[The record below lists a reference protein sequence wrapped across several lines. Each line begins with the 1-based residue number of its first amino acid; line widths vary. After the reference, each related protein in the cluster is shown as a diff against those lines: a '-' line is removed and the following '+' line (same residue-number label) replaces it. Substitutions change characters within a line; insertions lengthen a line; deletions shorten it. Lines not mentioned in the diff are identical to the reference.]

1 MRIRLAI
8 FALIGFSLAP
18 FLVSQ
23 ILVAEKNMHMA
34 LATAEESVRLS
45 LARTEDLFVGA
56 KVELENLSSTISL
69 IESLRFNSPEQCSQT
84 LRKIVETH
92 QRAKAI
98 ALLSPQGT
106 AYCGSEAK
114 GVGLSFSERKYFKES
129 LRSDGIVW
137 GDLQVSKVNN
147 QLIVVSARAVRIE
160 GEVAFVV
167 LVTLDVASMKQQT
180 FQQFQLQVAQAVLMN
195 GEGEILDRAVF
206 KKDTTPF
213 DDQTLAQARM
223 MGTGIIASDTHD
235 RNSSLV
241 AVVKLPMAAGR
252 LVFAV
257 PIGQIYAVAHREM
270 VIAVT
275 LVCLETLLIAAFVLA
290 ALELLILRGLRRM
303 TDFASR
309 ITAGD
314 QSHRV
319 AVRSPFPEFTILSS
333 ALNMMVEKLESVS
346 FTDPL
351 TGLANRR
358 ALEAHFERC
367 DARLESAGVGC
378 SMAMIDIDHFKLFND
393 RFGHGTG
400 DSVLQ
405 MVGETLRSFVLSG
418 EEIAARY
425 GGEEFTLILSDTS
438 VESVTRRLEALRRS
452 IEDLDI
458 LHPDSRPGR
467 LTVSI
472 GFALARPGG
481 NTQETLARADLAL
494 YAAKERG
501 RNRVESDVRPQ
512 SAPLA
517 PQSQDCLVED
527 ALS

>member
-1 MRIRLAI
+1 MRIRVVILT
-8 FALIGFSLAP
+8 LIGLSLAP

-34 LATAEESVRLS
+34 LTMAEQSVQLS
-45 LARTEDLFVGA
+45 LARTADLFVSA
-56 KVELENLSSTISL
+56 KVELENLSATVAL
-69 IESLRFNSPEQCSQT
+69 IDSLRAGSPEQCSQT

-92 QRAKAI
+92 KHVKAV
-98 ALLSPQGT
+98 ALLSPQGL

-114 GVGLSFSERKYFKES
+114 GVGLSFSERKYFRES
-129 LRSDGIVW
+129 LVSDGIAW
-137 GDLQVSKVNN
+137 GDLQISKVNN
-147 QLIVVSARAVRIE
+147 QITVVSARAVRFE
-160 GEVAFVV
+160 GEVAFIV

-180 FQQFQLQVAQAVLMN
+180 FEQFQRRVARAALMD
-195 GEGEILDRAVF
+195 GRGEILDTVSF
-206 KKDTTPF
+206 GEDVPPF
-213 DDQTLAQARM
+213 DEQTLDRARA
-223 MGTGIIASDTHD
+223 MGTGIIPSDTHD
-235 RNSSLV
+235 QNSSLI
-241 AVVKLPMAAGR
+241 AVMKLPMAAGR
-252 LVFAV
+252 LIFSV
-257 PIGQIYAVAHREM
+257 PIGQIYTAAHREM
-270 VIAVT
+270 VAAVA

-314 QSHRV
+314 QCHRV
-319 AVRSPFPEFTILSS
+319 AIRSPFPEFTILSS

-358 ALEAHFERC
+358 ALEAHLERC
-367 DARLESAGVGC
+367 DERLESDGVEC
-378 SMAMIDIDHFKLFND
+378 SVAMIDIDHFKLFND

-405 MVGETLRSFVLSG
+405 MVGETLTSFAPSG
-418 EEIAARY
+418 EEMAARY

-438 VESVTRRLEALRRS
+438 VESITRRLDALRRS

-458 LHPDSRPGR
+458 LHPDSRYGR

-472 GFALARPGG
+472 GFALALSGG
-481 NTQETLARADLAL
+481 KMQETLARADLAL

-501 RNRVESDVRPQ
+501 RNRVESDLRPP
-512 SAPLA
+512 SKPTAARDRLA
-517 PQSQDCLVED
+517 ED
-527 ALS
+527 AVA

>member
-23 ILVAEKNMHMA
+23 ISVAEKNMHTA

-45 LARTEDLFVGA
+45 LARTEDLFDDA
-56 KVELENLSSTISL
+56 KAELENLSATVAL
-69 IESLRFNSPEQCSQT
+69 IDSLRSSSPEQCNQT
-84 LRKIVETH
+84 LRKIVEAH
-92 QRAKAI
+92 DRVKAV
-98 ALLSPQGT
+98 ALLSPQGI

-114 GVGLSFSERKYFKES
+114 GLGLSYSERPYFLGS

-137 GDLQVSKVNN
+137 GDLQLSKVNN
-147 QLIVVSARAVRIE
+147 QITVVSARAVRRE

-167 LVTLDVASMKQQT
+167 LVTLDVASIKQQT
-180 FQQFQLQVAQAVLMN
+180 FQQFQLQVSQAVLMN
-195 GEGEILDRAVF
+195 GRGEILDRAVF
-206 KKDTTPF
+206 DNNAPAF
-213 DDQTLAQARM
+213 DQQTLDRARGM
-223 MGTGIIASDTHD
+223 NTGIIASDSHD
-235 RNSSLV
+235 QNSSLV
-241 AVVKLPMAAGR
+241 GVIKLPMAAGR

-257 PIGQIYAVAHREM
+257 PIGQIYTVAHREM
-270 VIAVT
+270 ISAVA

-290 ALELLILRGLRRM
+290 ALELLILRSLRRM

-319 AVRSPFPEFTILSS
+319 AVQSPFPEFTILTS
-333 ALNMMVEKLESVS
+333 ALNLMVEKLESVS

-358 ALEAHFERC
+358 ALEAHLDRC
-367 DARLESAGVGC
+367 DARLESAGVAC
-378 SMAMIDIDHFKLFND
+378 CIAMIDIDHFKLFND

-405 MVGETLRSFVLSG
+405 MVGETLKTFVPSG
-418 EEIAARY
+418 EEMAARY
-425 GGEEFTLILSDTS
+425 GGEEFTLILSETS
-438 VESVTRRLEALRRS
+438 VESITKRLDALRRS

-458 LHPDSRPGR
+458 THPDSEHGR
-467 LTVSI
+467 LTISI
-472 GFALARPGG
+472 GFALAQSGG
-481 NTQETLARADLAL
+481 NMQETLARADLAL

-501 RNRVESDVRPQ
+501 RNRVESDLRPR
-512 SAPLA
+512 SA
-517 PQSQDCLVED
+517 SLVLEERSLED
-527 ALS
+527 AWA